1 MPITRS
7 STRSAAAALA
17 PNTRSAGR
25 TNARR
30 PPIRLGPRA
39 NTSRKKK
46 VKKKTAEPPNPAEVA
61 PDELLAAVPSDDEPE
76 HNEKVIDTAPENVP
90 SDDEPEHN
98 EKVIDAAS
106 GKELK
111 AVSDDDEPE
120 DDGETIA
127 SGAGAGD
134 ESRPRSPAAESSLPP
149 SSPPLASSSPLAS
162 TANSPLASQHA
173 APAFSLKPTRP
184 LPRRQSPRSKTV
196 PRPATG
202 DVNDDTFSLA
212 HRRRVPRRRSSVSS
226 DNLWNSVGSEPQ
238 LNSDNLDDFAVA
250 TQGLQ
255 GRLDDDERAH
265 VEDAHIGDGGGE
277 EDRYLFAD
285 STTVEYREP
294 DDMEE
299 PLADYDSPPPRRTRP
314 SLSPRPSRSLSPAS
328 PPKPLRRGNYRSIT
342 VGPVSPGAISRSR
355 SRPPSH
361 PNTNDPSP
369 SRTASHGRS
378 RARRTDN
385 ALTPQLPT
393 QAGDA
398 PAAPLIVGPVSPGAI
413 SRGRLRTLSGPNTNE
428 PSPSRAA
435 SRGSSRARRT
445 GNTLTPQPPTQAGDA
460 PPAPHAQGP
469 HNLPIPPARGPPPP
483 LPPAH
488 TKPPFSRPAIA
499 PAPVSPPSLSPS
511 HAERSDDSTDDYGR
525 TQEAKRR
532 LEAARV
538 ARGYSPTAVSTA
550 DDDEDM
556 QDYLAEVATNG
567 FREDEAGRKSSRAEG
582 KGKGDGNDGDQ
593 REGKGESSDGGARP

>member
-17 PNTRSAGR
+17 PNTRSVGR

-76 HNEKVIDTAPENVP
+76 HNEKVIDAAPENVP

-120 DDGETIA
+120 DDGGSA
-127 SGAGAGD
+127 GAGAGD

-238 LNSDNLDDFAVA
+238 LNSDNLDDFAG
-250 TQGLQ
+250 T
-255 GRLDDDERAH
+255 
-265 VEDAHIGDGGGE
+265 GGGE
-277 EDRYLFAD
+277 EDGYLFAD

-355 SRPPSH
+355 SRPPSC

-369 SRTASHGRS
+369 SRTASRGRS

-385 ALTPQLPT
+385 ALTPQPPM

-398 PAAPLIVGPVSPGAI
+398 PTVPLIVGPVSPGAI
-413 SRGRLRTLSGPNTNE
+413 SRGRSRTLSGPNTNE
-428 PSPSRAA
+428 PRPRK
-435 SRGSSRARRT
+435 
-445 GNTLTPQPPTQAGDA
+445 QAT
-460 PPAPHAQGP
+460 
-469 HNLPIPPARGPPPP
+469 PP
-483 LPPAH
+483 LRLMHKVRITFLYHQPEALPLPFLPAH

-499 PAPVSPPSLSPS
+499 PAPVSPRRSPPHTRNGGGNARPPPERLPSLSRDLS
-511 HAERSDDSTDDYGR
+511 SDDSTDDYGR

-532 LEAARV
+532 LEAAQV

-567 FREDEAGRKSSRAEG
+567 FREDEAGRKSSRRKA
-582 KGKGDGNDGDQ
+582 KAKGDGNDGDQ